1 MMKLNEKKF
10 LTISKRC
17 CKIYIAVAK
26 SDKKQSVKAKKFLI
40 GAKAGKQKDFQ
51 DFIFWKISKNKIKK
65 VLDKL
70 KQKW

>member
-17 CKIYIAVAK
+17 CKIHIAVAK

-40 GAKAGKQKDFQ
+40 GAKAGNQKDFQ
-51 DFIFWKISKNKIKK
+51 DFIFWKTSKNKIKK
-65 VLDKL
+65 FLTS
-70 KQKW
+70 